1 MAVHDHT
8 ARARPSRPPDD
19 TFTAPFATDSPA
31 SCSAHSLR
39 LSTLDDIALAHY
51 ALAQLWFENERFR
64 VAREKHIHAEPMA
77 WPLAPL
83 FKEGV
88 SLAIRC
94 LEQYAGELAGKQP
107 VNA

>member
-8 ARARPSRPPDD
+8 APARPSRPTDD
-19 TFTAPFATDSPA
+19 TFTARSTAGSPA
-31 SCSAHSLR
+31 SGSTPSLR

-51 ALAQLWFENERFR
+51 ALAQLWFEDERFR
-64 VAREKHIHAEPMA
+64 VAREMHIHAEPMA
-77 WPLAPL
+77 QPLAPL

-88 SLAIRC
+88 SIAIRC
-94 LEQYAGELAGKQP
+94 LEQYAGELAAQRK

>member
-8 ARARPSRPPDD
+8 APARPSRPTDD
-19 TFTAPFATDSPA
+19 TFTARSAADSSA
-31 SCSAHSLR
+31 SDSAHSLR

-51 ALAQLWFENERFR
+51 ALAQLWFEDERFR

-77 WPLAPL
+77 WPLPPL
-83 FKEGV
+83 FKEGGSV
-88 SLAIRC
+88 AIRC
-94 LEQYAGELAGKQP
+94 LEQYAGELAGKQK